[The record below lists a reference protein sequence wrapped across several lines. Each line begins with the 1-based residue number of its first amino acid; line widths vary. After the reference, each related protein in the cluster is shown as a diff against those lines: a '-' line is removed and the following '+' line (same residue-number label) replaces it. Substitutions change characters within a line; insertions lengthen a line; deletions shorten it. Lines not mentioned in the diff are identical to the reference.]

1 VKGGI
6 RMKEKKVKKSDLE
19 AETLVEPE
27 AEAPKKGKK
36 EKPVKVK
43 KVNVAKENKKREK
56 FTSKYFK
63 KFSGRSQDS
72 YADMLQADYNVAIK
86 RAELMSSLQPGDYE
100 SPIIITVPDAYN
112 QGGKVTYRLDRK
124 PDGSQ
129 TLLYDQALVTILFF
143 GADSLFYYQANI
155 DHRNGHIGF
164 DVAGEFNYF
173 DVVHMETALK
183 YDHPDRPKYI
193 TLDLEVGL
201 ADGVIVPFHLR
212 NHRIH
217 EDYELPGLITE
228 QEQKVLDTIKNKVRA
243 SRIL

>member
-1 VKGGI
+1 
-6 RMKEKKVKKSDLE
+6 MKEKKVKKSDLE
-19 AETLVEPE
+19 AETLVDSEE
-27 AEAPKKGKK
+27 EAPKKAKK
-36 EKPVKVK
+36 EKSEKAK
-43 KVNVAKENKKREK
+43 KADAVKENKKRQK

-63 KFSGRSQDS
+63 KFSGRSQHS
-72 YADMLQADYNVAIK
+72 YEDMLQTDYKTAIK
-86 RAELMSSLQPGDYE
+86 RAELLSSIQPGDYD

-112 QGGKVTYRLDRK
+112 QGGRVTYRLDQR
-124 PDGSQ
+124 PDGTQ

-155 DHRNGHIGF
+155 DHRNGHIGY

-193 TLDLEVGL
+193 TLDLEIGL

-217 EDYELPGLITE
+217 DLYDLPVLLTE
-228 QEQKVLDTIKNKVRA
+228 HEQKVLDTIKNKVRT
-243 SRIL
+243 SRII

>member
-1 VKGGI
+1 
-6 RMKEKKVKKSDLE
+6 MKEKKKKKSDLE
-19 AETLVEPE
+19 AETL
-27 AEAPKKGKK
+27 ADSKKASKK
-36 EKPVKVK
+36 AKKVKPVKVK
-43 KVNVAKENKKREK
+43 KVDVAKENKQREK

-63 KFSGRSQDS
+63 TFSGRSDLS
-72 YADMLQADYNVAIK
+72 YADMLQADYKTAMK
-86 RAELMSSLQPGDYE
+86 RAELLSSLKPGDYE

-112 QGGKVTYRLDRK
+112 KVGKVTYRLDK
-124 PDGSQ
+124 KEDGTQ

-193 TLDLEVGL
+193 TLDLEIGL
-201 ADGVIVPFHLR
+201 SDGVIIPFHLR
-212 NHRIH
+212 NHRMH
-217 EDYELPGLITE
+217 ENYQLPNVITE
-228 QEQKVLDTIKNKVRA
+228 SEQKVLDTIKEKVRN
-243 SRIL
+243 SRMV